1 MALVREFAVRHSEPA
16 FAALVGRHLGLVHS
30 AAVRQVRDAQLAEEV
45 AQAVFLLLARK
56 ARTLGP
62 DTILPAWLYRATRYT
77 AADALKQERRRQ
89 RREQEAYMQST
100 LNGPES
106 DAWGQVAP
114 GLEATMAE
122 LRERD
127 RAALV
132 LRYFENKPVQ
142 EVAAALQLTEDAAQK
157 RVTRALEK
165 LRGIFAKRGVTLTGA
180 AIAGAVSANAVQT
193 VPAGLAVKISAAAL
207 MAGATIAATTAV
219 VMTTLQKTLI
229 GATLAAAVGAG
240 VYEAWQAASARAEA
254 QTLRHQHGALAVQ
267 IEQLTR
273 ERDEAVRRSG
283 SLYDAADQQRIRK
296 EHLELLSLRGRVT
309 QLANELRDRKNAGSP
324 GPDATPESSESD
336 SILFSA
342 SLTNRVISGGTLVV
356 GGWLKQGMRSYL
368 LLTPVIRQGDNAP
381 DAERITVQ
389 SQVVTAPETFW
400 SQIGWANA
408 KSEMRRS
415 TLAGVFTCEQL
426 DLLVGAL
433 QETKDGML
441 SNTSTPKGR
450 DGERM
455 ALGWSASEDNGDEGM
470 LMDIEM
476 YPRITADGQSVD
488 LEIRPSV
495 TSTNVPVHPA
505 LRRPAHPGSVSPP

>member
-1 MALVREFAVRHSEPA
+1 
-16 FAALVGRHLGLVHS
+16 
-30 AAVRQVRDAQLAEEV
+30 
-45 AQAVFLLLARK
+45 
-56 ARTLGP
+56 
-62 DTILPAWLYRATRYT
+62 
-77 AADALKQERRRQ
+77 
-89 RREQEAYMQST
+89 MQST

-114 GLEATMAE
+114 GLGAAMAE

-142 EVAAALQLTEDAAQK
+142 EVAAALQLTEDAAQE

-180 AIAGAVSANAVQT
+180 AIAGAVSANAIQA
-193 VPAGLAVKISAAAL
+193 VPVGLATKISAAAL
-207 MAGATIAATTAV
+207 VAGASLAATTTV
-219 VMTTLQKTLI
+219 VMTALQKTII
-229 GATLAAAVGAG
+229 GDTLAAAVGVG
-240 VYEAWQAASARAEA
+240 IYEAWQAAGARAEL
-254 QTLRHQHGALAVQ
+254 QTLRHRHGALAVQ
-267 IEQLTR
+267 LEQRTR
-273 ERDEAVRRSG
+273 ERGDAARRSG

-296 EHLELLSLRGRVT
+296 EHLELLSLRSRVT
-309 QLANELRDRKNAGSP
+309 QLANELRDRKNAASP
-324 GPDATPESSESD
+324 GPDARSASPESD

-342 SLTNRVISGGTLVV
+342 SLTSRVASGGTLVV
-356 GGWLKQGMRSYL
+356 GGWLGQGMRSCL
-368 LLTPVIRQGDNAP
+368 LLTPGIHQGDNPP
-381 DAERITVQ
+381 DAERIAVQ

-400 SQIGWANA
+400 SEIGWANA
-408 KSEMRRS
+408 RSEMRRS
-415 TLAGVFTCEQL
+415 TLAGVLTFEQL
-426 DLLVGAL
+426 DLLVAAL
-433 QETKDGML
+433 KETKDGL
-441 SNTSTPKGR
+441 PSNTSTPKGR

-488 LEIRPSV
+488 HEIRPSV